1 MSNNHNFDVVV
12 VGGGMTACIAAL
24 TAYENG
30 ARVAIVE
37 AAPRDERGGN
47 SRFAGT
53 VWRFVHEGRE
63 HLKPLLDA
71 KALERFDGAEIGPY
85 TAATFEEDMLKKSG
99 GRHDRDEIKTLIQ
112 RGYPTVQW
120 LAGHGTPFEL
130 PFDLFVPRKAEK
142 GQRVNLY
149 PGVPVI
155 NRDNGRGLTDA
166 VWAAV
171 EKTNIKVFYES
182 PAHDLIVK
190 GNQVLGITVRRNM
203 GFDRFYGRVILAC
216 GGFEANPR
224 MRRQYLGEG
233 TELAIVRGTRFNTG
247 RMLEQS
253 IAAGAQAQGHWG
265 GYHCAPLDINT
276 PKVGNFESLDAW
288 ERYAF
293 PYCIMVNTAGQRF
306 VDEGE
311 DETSLIYSKIGAAL
325 AKEKDAKAFQILDQK
340 TVKYLEPRYLSH
352 GTRIEAN
359 TISGLAEKLGIEP
372 SSLNKTVDDFNAA
385 VPDESTPFHPYQKD
399 GRCTK
404 EGLSPKKSHWA
415 QKIDKP
421 PFVAYE
427 VTVGITF
434 TFGGIKT
441 DQSACVM
448 NNEGNVM
455 PGLYAAGEM
464 TGGFYFGYAA
474 GASLLRSAVY
484 ARIAGEHAARRG
496 DNRELVARL

>member
-1 MSNNHNFDVVV
+1 MSNTYNFDVVV

-24 TAYENG
+24 TAHEAG
-30 ARVAIVE
+30 ARVAMVE
-37 AAPRDERGGN
+37 AAPRSERGGN

-53 VWRFVHEGRE
+53 VWRFVHKGRD

-71 KALERFDGAEIGPY
+71 KALERFDEATMEPY
-85 TAATFEEDMLKKSG
+85 TAADFENDMLKKSG
-99 GRHDRDEIKTLIQ
+99 GRHGRDEIKTLVKH
-112 RGYPTVQW
+112 GYSAVEW

-130 PFDLFVPRKAEK
+130 PFNLFVPRKAEK
-142 GQRVNLY
+142 GKRVQLY

-190 GNQVLGITVRRNM
+190 GNQILGITIRRDAA
-203 GFDRFYGRVILAC
+203 FDSFYGKVILAC

-247 RMLEQS
+247 RMLEQCL
-253 IAAGAQAQGHWG
+253 AAGAQAQGHWG

-276 PKVGNFESLDAW
+276 PKVGNFDSLDAW

-293 PYCIMVNTAGQRF
+293 PYCIMVNSNGQRF

-340 TVKYLEPRYLSH
+340 TVRYLEPRYLSH
-352 GTRIEAN
+352 GTRIEAD
-359 TISGLAEKLGIEP
+359 TIQDLAKKLDINPSTLTKTITDFKTPHRADGSHGEQSHQLSSGNRKCWRMEDRKVLVETFEVVSQIARQ
-372 SSLNKTVDDFNAA
+372 SL
-385 VPDESTPFHPYQKD
+385 S
-399 GRCTK
+399 
-404 EGLSPKKSHWA
+404 
-415 QKIDKP
+415 
-421 PFVAYE
+421 
-427 VTVGITF
+427 
-434 TFGGIKT
+434 
-441 DQSACVM
+441 
-448 NNEGNVM
+448 
-455 PGLYAAGEM
+455 
-464 TGGFYFGYAA
+464 
-474 GASLLRSAVY
+474 
-484 ARIAGEHAARRG
+484 
-496 DNRELVARL
+496 